1 MLSILQSPIHVT
13 DDRGRRVAFG
23 GRAAMRAIPALLRD
37 DAERTCKDIWG
48 KNKGIRYA
56 MGGAVGLV
64 LLAMFGAVAL
74 TAALGTT
81 RISPYWFTS
90 VVFAMP
96 VAQLVVLTVSPWAR
110 AARKQ
115 VGKTL
120 VRTLTLAG
128 YCPGCGYD
136 LRAVAPDPDRCRH
149 CPECGSAWHIEISA
163 EGMARLDTHIA
174 HAGAARK
181 ATLSVSDAAGVPVP
195 MIHTIRLVWT
205 NDLTKAIP
213 PRERRR
219 LFVRLWLLD
228 WKLRVALLV
237 STAAM
242 SVTLLH
248 TSDALTTAG
257 GGSTGIFTLSLAFPV
272 LAGVA
277 MLTNALLPL
286 VWNRDAIAGGWL
298 VHGRCPTCSNSVPP
312 LVVTL
317 TTLDGRPASP
327 VKAITC
333 GHCATPWAV
342 DARGKTCLA
351 PAPAVTT
358 HPK

>member
-1 MLSILQSPIHVT
+1 MQVT

-48 KNKGIRYA
+48 KNKGLRYA

-81 RISPYWFTS
+81 RINPYWFTA

-96 VAQLVVLTVSPWAR
+96 VVQLVVLTVSPWAR

-115 VGKTL
+115 VGQTL

-128 YCPGCGYD
+128 YCPGCSYD

-174 HAGAARK
+174 HADAARN
-181 ATLSVSDAAGVPVP
+181 ATLSANDAAGVPVP
-195 MIHTIRLVWT
+195 MIHTMRLVWT
-205 NDLTKAIP
+205 NEVTRAIP

-219 LFVRLWLLD
+219 LFIRLWLLD

-242 SVTLLH
+242 SVTLLRILD
-248 TSDALTTAG
+248 SLSEV
-257 GGSTGIFTLSLAFPV
+257 GGSFSGMLGVSLAFPV
-272 LAGVA
+272 LAFAA
-277 MLTNALLPL
+277 MLTTALLPL
-286 VWNRDAIAGGWL
+286 VWNREAIAGGWL
-298 VHGRCPTCSNSVPP
+298 MQGRCPTCSNPVPP
-312 LVVTL
+312 LVTTL
-317 TTLDGRPASP
+317 TTSDGRPASP
-327 VKAITC
+327 IKTTTC

-358 HPK
+358 RPQ